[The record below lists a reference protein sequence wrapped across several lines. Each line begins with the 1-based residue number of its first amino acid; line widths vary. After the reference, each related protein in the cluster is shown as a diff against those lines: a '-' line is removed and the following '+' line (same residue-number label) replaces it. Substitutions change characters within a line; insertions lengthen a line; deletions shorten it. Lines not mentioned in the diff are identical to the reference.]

1 MPDTMPALTL
11 AVMLAVGHCWTI
23 GTGYRADMGMQLVN
37 GSCLFENITIA
48 AGESLRQES
57 PCRRVSCIERHKAVF
72 IQECTTYYC
81 PSTNCRMEAQD
92 GLYPSCCP
100 RPVYVGN

>member
-1 MPDTMPALTL
+1 MKLHVISRL
-11 AVMLAVGHCWTI
+11 AT
-23 GTGYRADMGMQLVN
+23 
-37 GSCLFENITIA
+37 GSCLFENITIP

-57 PCRRVSCIERHKAVF
+57 PCRRVTCIEHHRTVF

-81 PSTNCRMEAQD
+81 PSVNCRMEAQE

-100 RPVYVGN
+100 KPVYVAN